1 MSQFLMKNLCAD
13 PRLRSG
19 NFAEDCTEGGR
30 RARYVHIRGNGDHD
44 RSIKQHAALR
54 PWIGVHREAAV
65 GHDQSGVSR
74 VACNWTW
81 RANWTCVGDMTLQKS
96 SRAGKFERAE
106 DARRAFSWRGAKA
119 ARTDESGLR
128 ACCTGH

>member
-1 MSQFLMKNLCAD
+1 MVSRLAVIQGKQTVLREFKNYQEFKLRIEGTMSQFLMKNLCAD

-30 RARYVHIRGNGDHD
+30 RARYVHIRGNGNHD
-44 RSIKQHAALR
+44 RSMKQHAALR

-81 RANWTCVGDMTLQKS
+81 RANWTWCGRDDT
-96 SRAGKFERAE
+96 A
-106 DARRAFSWRGAKA
+106 
-119 ARTDESGLR
+119 ESGS
-128 ACCTGH
+128 GSKI